1 MVLLYAEKRIG
12 SPFDPN
18 FRWWPVAG
26 KHCHVVSQR
35 KYFFPDLGYQLIDI
49 SAGQITSPDAPGKK
63 DIAADEQF
71 VLAREETKTPR
82 AMSGNVQNLEIGAE
96 KISVWRFFDEKIRFR
111 RFDFEF
117 EPKIPKKFP
126 VGNHRCGERVT
137 TNRTTKLLLDPGNI
151 LDVIDMPV
159 CQEQKFRLDLKRT
172 HPSASA
178 LRRVEE
184 DLALWRFK
192 QIAIRFENAA
202 AKAFVTH
209 MNSLYRGVAT
219 TERVSFYE
227 Y

>member
-26 KHCHVVSQR
+26 KHCHVVSER
-35 KYFFPDLGYQLIDI
+35 KYFFPDPGDQLIDI

-71 VLAREETKTPR
+71 ILAREETKTPR

-96 KISVWRFFDEKIRFR
+96 KISVWRFFDEKIRFG

-117 EPKIPKKFP
+117 ETKIAKKFP
-126 VGNHRCGERVT
+126 FGNHRRGERVT

-159 CQEQKFRLDLKRT
+159 CEEQKFEIDTKRT
-172 HPSASA
+172 QPFASA
-178 LRRVEE
+178 FGRVEE
-184 DLALWRFK
+184 NPALWRLD
-192 QIAIRFENAA
+192 QIAIRFKNAA
-202 AKAFVTH
+202 AKALVIH
-209 MNSLYRGVAT
+209 SD
-219 TERVSFYE
+219 
-227 Y
+227 